1 MKIMVTGILG
11 YIGSVMADELTDRKH
26 EVVGVDTG
34 FFSDSCLYPRRENAI
49 PVVRKDV
56 RNLTVDDVRGF
67 DAVIHLG
74 ELSNDP
80 MGQLNPQ
87 ITFAINHAGSVG
99 LARLC
104 KAAGVPRF
112 LFSSS
117 CSVYG
122 AGSGE
127 FKTEESAV
135 NPQTVYAE
143 CKVRVER
150 EVSALADDTFS
161 PTFFRNST
169 AYGASPGMRFDL
181 VLNNLSGLA
190 WTTGEIRMTSDGTP
204 WRPLVHIADISRAFA
219 CSLDAPREAV
229 HNQILNVGDSRQ
241 NYRVREIA
249 ELVAAAFPGCRT
261 TFGKNDGD
269 TRSYRVNFDKIQR
282 VLPAF
287 ACAHTARSGAAEL
300 HEVFTRIGLKRD
312 AFEHR
317 AFTRIKQLQYLLDT
331 HRIDADLFWKTAA

>member
-1 MKIMVTGILG
+1 MKILLTGIYG
-11 YIGSVMADELTDRKH
+11 YIGCVMADELVERKH
-26 EVVGVDTG
+26 QVTGVDTG
-34 FFSDSCLYPRRENAI
+34 YFARSCLYPRREN
-49 PVVRKDV
+49 PVPVLRKDV
-56 RNLTVDDVRGF
+56 RALTVEDVRGF
-67 DAVIHLG
+67 DAVVHLG

-87 ITFAINHAGSVG
+87 ITYGINHAGSVG
-99 LARLC
+99 LARTC
-104 KAAGVPRF
+104 KAAGVSRF

-122 AGSGE
+122 AGTGE

-150 EVSALADDTFS
+150 EVSALADARFS

-219 CSLDAPREAV
+219 CALEAPREAV

-261 TFGKNDGD
+261 TFGRNDGD
-269 TRSYRVNFDKIQR
+269 TRSYRVNFDKIHR

-287 ACAHTARSGAAEL
+287 ACAHTAQSGAAEL
-300 HEVFTRIGLKRD
+300 HEVFTRIGLKREV
-312 AFEHR
+312 FEHR

-331 HRIDADLFWKTAA
+331 RQIDADLYWKSVV